1 MASDGCRVASIRTER
16 ERGGETESI
25 RMRRNNCGN
34 VLKNIR
40 EILESRFFSFKNC
53 NSYSISRLRYRVGI
67 CVFL

>member
-34 VLKNIR
+34 VKNIR

-53 NSYSISRLRYRVGI
+53 NSYSISHLRYRVGI